1 MLIFCG
7 QWSFNSLIQCYRKGN
22 FWKLLWETSFFY
34 SKRHSV
40 PLHILRG
47 STTNHKFCFNVVAI
61 QYLSSP
67 TISRNDFARSVFVLF
82 KNTLRVVFESKRE
95 HTRKSRLAPLQQ
107 SVQDEL
113 VHSTFLEQEWQLWI
127 KFNRE
132 MVLFGRCFGLFS
144 LTVLEKREHIK
155 RSSFVISNGTQ
166 FQCTFLKTNQDDKLC
181 LGGFFAIQDL

>member
-1 MLIFCG
+1 MKSVLGDLVLSLKSSFFPTAKLRYWFEFKKEMLIFCG

-22 FWKLLWETSFFY
+22 FWKILWETSFFY

-40 PLHILRG
+40 PFHILRG

-107 SVQDEL
+107 SV
-113 VHSTFLEQEWQLWI
+113 
-127 KFNRE
+127 
-132 MVLFGRCFGLFS
+132 
-144 LTVLEKREHIK
+144 
-155 RSSFVISNGTQ
+155 
-166 FQCTFLKTNQDDKLC
+166 
-181 LGGFFAIQDL
+181 